1 MCPARGQGHAQRVQ
15 LGQPGSSGRHR
26 RIAGSPG
33 PERWVEWRCWR
44 SARQGPAEGTES
56 GERPAVRLAPNQPE
70 KGDQMVH
77 PSVDLV
83 ALNPQ
88 PLPPNAD
95 IKLVSLNPQPLPPDA
110 TIELVALNPQPLP
123 PDATINL
130 VALNPQPLPPGA
142 HQAGRAQPAAARRP
156 ETTVID
162 FVALEPAAAAAE
174 RGDAGLRGG
183 IGLAGRLR
191 GGDDC
196 DRAGRPPCWLW
207 RSRLLAR
214 RVGVQSLGFA

>member
-1 MCPARGQGHAQRVQ
+1 MFVFDRGVHARRGV
-15 LGQPGSSGRHR
+15 
-26 RIAGSPG
+26 
-33 PERWVEWRCWR
+33 RCWR
-44 SARQGPAEGTES
+44 SAREGPAEGACS
-56 GERPAVRLAPNQPE
+56 GGRAAVRLAPNHPG

-110 TIELVALNPQPLP
+110 RIELVALNPQPLP

-142 HQAGRAQPAAARRP
+142 NIRLVALNPQPLPPRS
-156 ETTVID
+156 TVD
-162 FVALEPAAAAAE
+162 FVALNPQPLPPSGGTLDFVAVSAWA
-174 RGDAGLRGG
+174 GD
-183 IGLAGRLR
+183 
-191 GGDDC
+191 
-196 DRAGRPPCWLW
+196 
-207 RSRLLAR
+207 
-214 RVGVQSLGFA
+214 